1 MIQGRYTAK
10 VPVTISHEDMER
22 LRSETGAR
30 TIGRSF
36 EAITRYL
43 LSHPD
48 VAAAI
53 RAHDQTFQ
61 ATVSRSM
68 RTAKKVRG
76 AA

>member
-10 VPVTISHEDMER
+10 VPVTISHEDMEK

-53 RAHDQTFQ
+53 RAHDQSFQ
-61 ATVSRSM
+61 TSAQRAVRS
-68 RTAKKVRG
+68 TKKVRG